1 MIDIDIATL
10 RFVSALEL
18 LILPTLLWAFLRP
31 APTMTATKLWIA
43 AGFVMAVGNLLLLQ
57 WNVLTFPGKD
67 LMIRLVFFTGLILR
81 IQSFRLDLGI
91 PLSKRTLWLGYAAYV
106 ALHEAV
112 RFLSDGPVALLVFT
126 SMMTTLLTANLVWL
140 TLTIAR
146 REQSRGAVWL
156 ACGLAFYTV
165 LFFARVIALLTGHT
179 PVDQL
184 ASSAIADAIGIALV
198 LLPIIVHMGYLGI
211 CIERVRRA
219 ESVAVRNLSQQAEMD
234 ALRQQ
239 IAVLDRRRSLGEMAA
254 MLSHELKQPLTAVL
268 TSAQAARLGVLSGQ
282 LAHDQIDEFLGRI
295 ADGARRANMLI
306 ERIGAFVRPSPTV
319 LQSISLNDVVHEA
332 VALSEGLL
340 RSAQVAMEAH
350 YSPASPQ
357 VSGDPLQLSQVIL
370 NLIRNGI
377 EANGMGAGR
386 ELAVTCS
393 IDGGDG
399 VITVRDRG
407 PGFAPDAVDRLGTP
421 FFTTKPD
428 GMGMGLAIA
437 QSIARQHGGS
447 LCFANAVDGGA
458 QVELRLPLKCTVDRQ
473 VARS

>member
-1 MIDIDIATL
+1 
-10 RFVSALEL
+10 
-18 LILPTLLWAFLRP
+18 
-31 APTMTATKLWIA
+31 
-43 AGFVMAVGNLLLLQ
+43 
-57 WNVLTFPGKD
+57 
-67 LMIRLVFFTGLILR
+67 
-81 IQSFRLDLGI
+81 
-91 PLSKRTLWLGYAAYV
+91 
-106 ALHEAV
+106 
-112 RFLSDGPVALLVFT
+112 
-126 SMMTTLLTANLVWL
+126 
-140 TLTIAR
+140 
-146 REQSRGAVWL
+146 
-156 ACGLAFYTV
+156 
-165 LFFARVIALLTGHT
+165 
-179 PVDQL
+179 
-184 ASSAIADAIGIALV
+184 
-198 LLPIIVHMGYLGI
+198 
-211 CIERVRRA
+211 
-219 ESVAVRNLSQQAEMD
+219 
-234 ALRQQ
+234 
-239 IAVLDRRRSLGEMAA
+239 
-254 MLSHELKQPLTAVL
+254 VL

-306 ERIGAFVRPSPTV
+306 ERIGTFVRPSPTV

-393 IDGGDG
+393 VDGGDG